1 MSDLDEKKIPNLDLS
16 DSDTKIKSEND
27 QREIETSKIVE
38 ATSNDVGGLPTPV
51 ELKEELSTDNK
62 EKELEQNG
70 KGVQKKIKAFKDEEF
85 ETIIKSE
92 DISVIQFSAEWC
104 APCKVLVPLMEK
116 LSDNY
121 KDKAN
126 FYYADIENDGINTAS
141 AAGVRGVPTV
151 IVYKKG
157 VEVDRKVGG
166 VAESQMK
173 EFLDKN
179 I

>member
-1 MSDLDEKKIPNLDLS
+1 MLID
-16 DSDTKIKSEND
+16 
-27 QREIETSKIVE
+27 
-38 ATSNDVGGLPTPV
+38 
-51 ELKEELSTDNK
+51 
-62 EKELEQNG
+62 
-70 KGVQKKIKAFKDEEF
+70 FKDEEF
-85 ETIIKSE
+85 ETKIKNE
-92 DISVIQFSAEWC
+92 DISVVQFSAEWC
-104 APCKVLVPLMEK
+104 APCKSLKPIMDK
-116 LSDNY
+116 FSDSY
-121 KDKAN
+121 KD
-126 FYYADIENDGINTAS
+126 ADIENGGINTGS

>member
-1 MSDLDEKKIPNLDLS
+1 MLIDFKDEQFE
-16 DSDTKIKSEND
+16 TKIKTE
-27 QREIETSKIVE
+27 
-38 ATSNDVGGLPTPV
+38 DV
-51 ELKEELSTDNK
+51 
-62 EKELEQNG
+62 
-70 KGVQKKIKAFKDEEF
+70 
-85 ETIIKSE
+85 
-92 DISVIQFSAEWC
+92 SVVQFSAEWC
-104 APCKVLVPLMEK
+104 APCKALIPVMEK
-116 LSDNY
+116 LSDTY
-121 KDKAN
+121 KDKAS
-126 FYYADIENDGINTAS
+126 FYYADIENGGINTGS

>member
-1 MSDLDEKKIPNLDLS
+1 MLIN
-16 DSDTKIKSEND
+16 
-27 QREIETSKIVE
+27 
-38 ATSNDVGGLPTPV
+38 
-51 ELKEELSTDNK
+51 
-62 EKELEQNG
+62 
-70 KGVQKKIKAFKDEEF
+70 FKDENWEDNIKNA
-85 ETIIKSE
+85 ETC
-92 DISVIQFSAEWC
+92 VIQFSAEWC
-104 APCKVLVPLMEK
+104 APCKALIPVMEK
-116 LSDNY
+116 LSDAY
-121 KDKAN
+121 KDKAS
-126 FYYADIENDGINTAS
+126 FYYADIENGGINTGS